1 MIYYVAD
8 KKEAK
13 HMYEITITI
22 PVYNAGKYLGDL
34 LESIIHQTFDYH
46 KIEVI
51 MVDDC
56 STDNSRDV
64 MDDYAAKYEN
74 FISVK
79 LDKNHK
85 IAGTA
90 RNKGMELAHGKY
102 LMFADADDFYPEDAI
117 QVMYDTIEN
126 KQADFII
133 ANYINTD
140 EDGTLWEKPIFNT
153 QKYQEFRL
161 DIRDYTKSFFVLNG
175 SSCNK
180 IYRRDFVQKHHIQ
193 FLEGV
198 PAEDAYFVN
207 GCFLNSKTAY
217 YIPHIMYCYR
227 QIDSHKGASV
237 SHMRSKGYF
246 EGINTAYKAIYE
258 EFKEKGQ
265 LAFYRYT
272 YAKNMS
278 YMLYK
283 FIDSEVLSYEEKVEV
298 LKEMRWFYCLS
309 ESLKVP
315 ACQRAQQMIVEKIIQ
330 EKYNDAIN
338 YCEIVRDIRSYLPKQ
353 VKEDMSRPDAEMY
366 QNISQHDKEYQE

>member
-1 MIYYVAD
+1 
-8 KKEAK
+8 
-13 HMYEITITI
+13 MYEITITI

-34 LESIIHQTFDYH
+34 LESIIHQTFDYK

-56 STDNSRDV
+56 STDNSREV
-64 MDDYAAKYEN
+64 MDAYAKQYTN

-85 IAGTA
+85 VAGTA
-90 RNKGMELAHGKY
+90 RNKGMKLAHGKY
-102 LMFADADDFYPEDAI
+102 LMFADADDFYPQDAI
-117 QVMYDTIEN
+117 QIMYDAIES

-133 ANYINTD
+133 GNYINTD
-140 EDGTLWEKPIFNT
+140 EDGTLWEKPIFNIE
-153 QKYQEFRL
+153 KYQEFKL
-161 DIRDYTKSFFVLNG
+161 DIQDYTKSFFVLNG

-180 IYRRDFVQKHHIQ
+180 IYRRDFVEKHQ
-193 FLEGV
+193 LKFLEGV

-207 GCFLNSKTAY
+207 GCFLNAKIAY
-217 YIPHIMYCYR
+217 YIPNVMYCYR
-227 QIDSHKGASV
+227 QVDSHKGASV
-237 SHMRSKGYF
+237 SHMCSKGYF

-258 EFKEKGQ
+258 EFKEKNQ

-283 FIDSEVLSYEEKVEV
+283 FIDSKVITDEEKIEV

-309 ESLKVP
+309 DTLKVP
-315 ACQRAQQMIVEKIIQ
+315 ACQKAQEMIVDKIV
-330 EKYNDAIN
+330 EEDYEEAIN
-338 YCEIVRDIRSYLPKQ
+338 YCKIVQDIRSYLPKQ
-353 VKEDMSRPDAEMY
+353 VREDMSRPDADMY
-366 QNISQHDKEYQE
+366 QKISNYDEEYQGK